1 MSVASLHIIASR
13 QMGGA
18 ERWFARFLRAMQRA
32 GEPVSALVRQDSELA
47 RHHLDGIAHAQA
59 PMRTVWDPL
68 SRHQVSGYARAS
80 DAQVVQTY
88 MSRATR
94 LTRLARGG
102 AQVHVARLGGYYG
115 VHGFVRADA
124 WVGNTL
130 GLCDWMV
137 RNGLPAARVFHI
149 GNFAEPPAPCIDG
162 AVTALRTEHG
172 VTPEE
177 WLIVHAGRMVTVKD
191 HATLL
196 AAFARLPDEV
206 DGRRPRLALLGDGPL
221 RPALVARAAALGIA
235 SRIVWAGWQHDPGPW
250 FHAADLMVFP
260 SRDEE
265 TLGNVLLEAW
275 SHRRPII
282 ATAFRGAREL
292 ARHGEDA
299 LIVPCGDG
307 PALAR
312 AIVELLSDSSLA
324 TRLVAGGAAR
334 VADEF
339 SESVIVDRYRELY
352 ARLTGTG

>member
-1 MSVASLHIIASR
+1 MASLHIIASR

-18 ERWFARFLRAMQRA
+18 ERWFARFLHAMQRA
-32 GEPVSALVRQDSELA
+32 GEPVSALVRRDSELA

-68 SRHQVSGYARAS
+68 SRHEVSRYARLS
-80 DAQVVQTY
+80 GAQVVQTY

-94 LTRLARGG
+94 LTRLARDS

-115 VHGFVRADA
+115 VHGFVHADA
-124 WVGNTL
+124 WVGNTR

-137 RNGLPAARVFHI
+137 RNGLPAERVFHI
-149 GNFAEPPAPCIDG
+149 GNFVETARPADAA
-162 AVTALRTEHG
+162 AVSALRGAHG
-172 VTPEE
+172 IAADD
-177 WLIVHAGRMVTVKD
+177 WLIVHAARMVAVKD
-191 HATLL
+191 HANLL
-196 AAFARLPDEV
+196 NAFARLPAEV
-206 DGRRPRLALLGDGPL
+206 AGRRPRLALLGDGPL

-235 SRIVWAGWQHDPGPW
+235 SRIVWVGWQHDPGPW

-275 SHRRPII
+275 SHRRPIV

-299 LIVPCGDG
+299 LIVPCGDAA
-307 PALAR
+307 ALAH
-312 AIVELLSDSSLA
+312 AIVELLGDSGLA
-324 TRLVAGGAAR
+324 TRLIASGASR

-339 SESVIVDRYRELY
+339 SEAIIIDRYRDLY
-352 ARLTGTG
+352 ARLTGSG